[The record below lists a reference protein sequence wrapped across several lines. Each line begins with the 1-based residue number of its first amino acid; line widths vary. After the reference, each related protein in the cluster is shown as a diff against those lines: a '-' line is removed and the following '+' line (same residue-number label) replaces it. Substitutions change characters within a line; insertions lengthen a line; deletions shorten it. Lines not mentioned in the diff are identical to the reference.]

1 MAVVPRVDAP
11 AGSVRQ
17 AFSHCQAVQRCFNG
31 HFLPSPGVGI
41 HIRRQLI
48 MLSTSEGKVVSIS
61 IAGDNTVADLFPSL
75 LQPTAVAIDWLADRV
90 YVASR
95 NRVTAASS
103 SGRLDLVLHLDL
115 CVQFSQCVSVHACV
129 CVRGGGGEVEGKRH
143 AEE

>member
-1 MAVVPRVDAP
+1 MR
-11 AGSVRQ
+11 R

-75 LQPTAVAIDWLADRV
+75 LQPTAIAIDWLADRV
-90 YVASR
+90 YIASR

-103 SGRLDLVLHLDL
+103 FGRLDLVLHLDL
-115 CVQFSQCVSVHACV
+115 RVQFSLSVHVCTHV
-129 CVRGGGGEVEGKRH
+129 CVYGGGGGGGGAGGRKRH
-143 AEE
+143 SEE